1 MQFYK
6 RALLI
11 FIIPLLAF
19 SAHKYY
25 LSMTEIVYDEK
36 ENSFQ
41 MIINV
46 FMDDIEL
53 ALNSDYNIDLQLT
66 TKNELKD
73 SDVYFATYLKDKLK
87 FRIEG
92 KEQPFTYL
100 GKEYEGDLV
109 YFYLEINNVKT
120 PQSLEIENTILCQYF
135 KDQQNIVKLTV
146 GEKKMSKILDKIND
160 KALLKF

>member
-41 MIINV
+41 MITNV

-120 PQSLEIENTILCQYF
+120 TQSLEIENTILCQYF
-135 KDQQNIVKLTV
+135 KDQQNIVKLKV
-146 GEKKMSKILDKIND
+146 GEKKMSKILDKTND

>member
-1 MQFYK
+1 M
-6 RALLI
+6 
-11 FIIPLLAF
+11 
-19 SAHKYY
+19 
-25 LSMTEIVYDEK
+25 
-36 ENSFQ
+36 
-41 MIINV
+41 
-46 FMDDIEL
+46 
-53 ALNSDYNIDLQLT
+53 
-66 TKNELKD
+66 KD

-120 PQSLEIENTILCQYF
+120 LQSLEIENTILCQYF
-135 KDQQNIVKLTV
+135 KDQQNIVKLKV
-146 GEKKMSKILDKIND
+146 GEKKMSKILDKTND